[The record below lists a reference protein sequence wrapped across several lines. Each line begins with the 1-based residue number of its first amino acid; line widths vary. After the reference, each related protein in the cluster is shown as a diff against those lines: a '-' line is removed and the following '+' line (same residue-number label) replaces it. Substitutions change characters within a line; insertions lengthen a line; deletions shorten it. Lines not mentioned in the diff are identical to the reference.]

1 MSHDA
6 PIFVYADWPELEGV
20 TLMGVLYRGVVRG
33 EEVLSFEYDSDWLK
47 KAEPFLLDP
56 RLQFVGGR
64 QHTEASAPFGLF
76 TDSAPDRWGRLLIRR
91 RAALASDGPAPHLF
105 ESDYLLAVSDFCR
118 MGALRFRASEAGPFL
133 AEDTELSVPPM
144 QSLRK
149 LEQAT
154 RRFEDADPDDPENL
168 KWLQMLIAPGTSL
181 GGARPKCS
189 VIDPDGQL
197 WVAKFPSKADEYD
210 VGAWEGLVHG
220 LAAKAGLNVAPART
234 EKFSK
239 AGHTFLSRR
248 FDRRLSDRIHF
259 ASAMNLLGYQDGD
272 GAKTG
277 ASYLD
282 LVDLIERVGANA
294 PEDLEELW
302 KRIAFNILIHNT
314 DDHLRNH
321 GFLLTSRGWRLS
333 PAYDL
338 NPQPWPGGL
347 ALNIDEH
354 DNACELDLLRGVGQ
368 YFRLSLDRQDAII
381 GELKSVVKSWK
392 KRAIS
397 LGISRNE
404 TELMRIA
411 FEGNEASPVSTSI

>member
-1 MSHDA
+1 MSHHE
-6 PIFVYADWPELEGV
+6 PILVYADWPELEGA
-20 TLMGVLYRGVVRG
+20 TLMGMLYRGVVRG
-33 EEVLSFEYDSDWLK
+33 EEVLSFEYEPSWLK
-47 KAEPFLLDP
+47 EAEPFLLDP
-56 RLQFVGGR
+56 RLQFVSGR
-64 QHTEASAPFGLF
+64 QHADASSPFGLLM
-76 TDSAPDRWGRLLIRR
+76 DSAPDRWGRLLIRR
-91 RAALASDGPAPHLF
+91 RAALKSEDSPPNLF

-118 MGALRFRASEAGPFL
+118 MGALRFRTKEDGPFL
-133 AEDTELSVPPM
+133 AENTELSVPPM

-149 LEQAT
+149 LEQAS
-154 RRFEDADPDDPENL
+154 RRFEESDHGDPEHA

-189 VIDPDGQL
+189 VIDPEGQL
-197 WVAKFPSKADEYD
+197 WVAKFPSKADEFD

-220 LAAKAGLNVAPART
+220 LAADAGLKVAPART

-248 FDRRLSDRIHF
+248 FDRRLSERIHF

-282 LVDLIERVGANA
+282 LVDLIERAGANA
-294 PEDLEELW
+294 TEDLEELW
-302 KRIAFNILIHNT
+302 RRIAFNILIHNT

-354 DNACELDLLRGVGQ
+354 NNACDLDLLRSVGQ
-368 YFRLSLDRQDAII
+368 YFRLSPDRQNSII
-381 GELKSVVKSWK
+381 EDLKSVVNLWK
-392 KRAIS
+392 ERAIS
-397 LGISRNE
+397 NGISRSE
-404 TELMRIA
+404 TELMQVA
-411 FEGNEASPVSTSI
+411 FQANSS